1 MPKKLLR
8 INQPKQLDVEKYLN
22 KDLDLVMETGA
33 VYFGQINKIAGN
45 QIHFSDKIR
54 NKHVFELSEIQE
66 LIIAEIH
73 QF

>member
-1 MPKKLLR
+1 MAKKLIR
-8 INQPKQLDVEKYLN
+8 INHPQQTDLEKCLN

-33 VYFGQINKIAGN
+33 VYFGQINKIVGS